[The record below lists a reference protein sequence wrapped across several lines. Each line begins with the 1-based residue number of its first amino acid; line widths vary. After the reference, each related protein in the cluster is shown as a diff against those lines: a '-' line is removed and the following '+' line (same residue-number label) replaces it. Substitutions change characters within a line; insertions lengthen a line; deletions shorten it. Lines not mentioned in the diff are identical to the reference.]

1 MDALFVYFGPTL
13 TFTLPTF
20 QVSDH
25 SRAPG
30 AAAGRGS
37 RARTSWRATR
47 GPTRAR
53 RTSSAPS
60 ATRDS
65 CGPITSGIYWPC
77 ANAACR
83 CLPPFG
89 ATVSL
94 TQRLTVRHLLPPAA
108 NTRRDTPTSTRTVS
122 VNGEPRRPR
131 PPRPATPR
139 RRRRRRP
146 SSSLHPRAL
155 QRRRR
160 RRRRYQSA
168 AL

>member
-77 ANAACR
+77 ASAACR

-122 VNGEPRRPR
+122 VSGGPPPPPPPPPRRSRRCRRLRPR
-131 PPRPATPR
+131 VPR
-139 RRRRRRP
+139 RRYRWARRRRRP
-146 SSSLHPRAL
+146 RP
-155 QRRRR
+155 RRRR
-160 RRRRYQSA
+160 P
-168 AL
+168 